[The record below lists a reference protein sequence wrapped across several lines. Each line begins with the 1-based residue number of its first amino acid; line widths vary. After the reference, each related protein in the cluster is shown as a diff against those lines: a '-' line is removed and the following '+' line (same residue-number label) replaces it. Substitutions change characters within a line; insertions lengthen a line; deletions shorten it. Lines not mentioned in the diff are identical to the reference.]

1 VLMRLSY
8 VALTAGMVGITV
20 ITLYTSRA
28 SRPVPCR

>member
-8 VALTAGMVGITV
+8 LALTGMVGITV